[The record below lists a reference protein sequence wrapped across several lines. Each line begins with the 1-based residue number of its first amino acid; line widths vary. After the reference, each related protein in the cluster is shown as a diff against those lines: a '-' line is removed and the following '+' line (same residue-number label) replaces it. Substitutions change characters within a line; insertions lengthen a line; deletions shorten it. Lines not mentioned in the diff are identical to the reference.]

1 MDDDMLLGLLRDA
14 AAEHDPVPESTR
26 RVARG
31 ALLLAELDVELA
43 AILEDS
49 VVDDEARAGVRS
61 VGMPRLVV
69 FGAGDLEI
77 EVEVFDGLD
86 GRRIVG
92 QLAPACMADVRVR
105 TPWGAGELVQADE
118 LGRFSAALP
127 AGPIS
132 LRIERVGCAP
142 VATSWLAL

>member
-1 MDDDMLLGLLRDA
+1 MDDDMLIALLADA
-14 AAEHDPVPESTR
+14 VASHDPVPESTR

-31 ALLLAELDVELA
+31 APLLDDLDVELA

-49 VVDDEARAGVRS
+49 LVDDEARAGVRS

-77 EVEVFDGLD
+77 EIEVFDGLD
-86 GRRIVG
+86 GRRMVG
-92 QLAPACMADVRVR
+92 QLAPACAARVRVR
-105 TPWGAGELVQADE
+105 TPWGVGEVVDADE

-127 AGPIS
+127 GGPIS
-132 LRIERVGCAP
+132 LRIERDGVAP
-142 VATSWLAL
+142 VATAWLAL